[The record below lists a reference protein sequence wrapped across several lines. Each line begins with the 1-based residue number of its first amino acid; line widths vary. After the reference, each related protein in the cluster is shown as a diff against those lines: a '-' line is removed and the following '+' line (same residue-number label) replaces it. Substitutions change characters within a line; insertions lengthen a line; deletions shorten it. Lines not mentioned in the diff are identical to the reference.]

1 MPCLRAFWAI
11 LLPAERQSAV
21 VVFLL
26 MLAGTLLEMLS
37 IGLVV
42 PALALL
48 TGDAITLPAA
58 LRSWITATG
67 VTASPRVILLALLAL
82 VAVYA
87 AKSAFLLFTAY
98 WSARFV
104 RTAQANVSRRL
115 FSLFLAKPWTFHLE
129 RNSAVLLH
137 TMNETQ
143 NFAVVGVNL
152 IQLLSELFVL
162 VGLLALLLWME
173 PLGATVVAGTLGL
186 AFWVFNSV
194 VRPRATG
201 WALVRQHHTQMFLK
215 HVRQALGGAKE
226 VKVRGCEREFLDQF
240 RTHTDGSARMATRQ
254 SLAEQVPRLWFELL
268 AVVALFLLAAVMV
281 WQGRP
286 MRALVPVL
294 GLFATVAF
302 RVLPSV
308 TYAAVGVQRL
318 RQYEPMLD
326 TLRGYL
332 ADAEPAPLP
341 EPAAGRP
348 RSFLDVLR
356 LERVSYRYP
365 AGHEPALRDVDI
377 EIPHGT
383 TVGFIGGSGA
393 GKSTL
398 VDVVLGLL
406 PPSSGRVTVDGVDI
420 HDDLRGWQRI
430 IGYVPQSIYLCDD
443 TIRRNVAF
451 GVPEKDIDDAAVG
464 RALAAARLDEL
475 VASLPD
481 GVDTLVGER
490 GLRFSGGERQRIGIA
505 RGLYHDPQVL
515 VLDEATSA
523 LDTDTERGVMAAV
536 DALHGVKTVII
547 VAHRLSTV
555 ATCDVLHRL
564 DAGRVVQ
571 SGPFSAIVTG

>member
-1 MPCLRAFWAI
+1 
-11 LLPAERQSAV
+11 
-21 VVFLL
+21 
-26 MLAGTLLEMLS
+26 
-37 IGLVV
+37 
-42 PALALL
+42 
-48 TGDAITLPAA
+48 
-58 LRSWITATG
+58 
-67 VTASPRVILLALLAL
+67 
-82 VAVYA
+82 
-87 AKSAFLLFTAY
+87 
-98 WSARFV
+98 
-104 RTAQANVSRRL
+104 
-115 FSLFLAKPWTFHLE
+115 
-129 RNSAVLLH
+129 
-137 TMNETQ
+137 
-143 NFAVVGVNL
+143 
-152 IQLLSELFVL
+152 
-162 VGLLALLLWME
+162 
-173 PLGATVVAGTLGL
+173 
-186 AFWVFNSV
+186 
-194 VRPRATG
+194 
-201 WALVRQHHTQMFLK
+201 
-215 HVRQALGGAKE
+215 
-226 VKVRGCEREFLDQF
+226 
-240 RTHTDGSARMATRQ
+240 
-254 SLAEQVPRLWFELL
+254 
-268 AVVALFLLAAVMV
+268 
-281 WQGRP
+281 

-365 AGHEPALRDVDI
+365 AGHEPALSDVDI

-420 HDDLRGWQRI
+420 RDDLRGWQRI

-505 RGLYHDPQVL
+505 RALYHDPQVL